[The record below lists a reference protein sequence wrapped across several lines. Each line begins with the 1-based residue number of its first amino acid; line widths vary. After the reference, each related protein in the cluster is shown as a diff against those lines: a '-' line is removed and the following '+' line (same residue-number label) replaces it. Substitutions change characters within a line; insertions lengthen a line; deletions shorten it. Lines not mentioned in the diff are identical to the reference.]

1 MEEAFHKDHTRRF
14 FFWGRE
20 VFLFVE
26 LLRGSEMSTTVIPFG
41 RVKASIMVDASHTET
56 HFVLRYL
63 LEEIGEFV
71 IKESF

>member
-26 LLRGSEMSTTVIPFG
+26 LLRGSEMSTMVIP
-41 RVKASIMVDASHTET
+41 
-56 HFVLRYL
+56 
-63 LEEIGEFV
+63 LEEL
-71 IKESF
+71 KQASW